1 MAGGTIFAFWI
12 CFIQMKADQA
22 LAVAVLHLCSGGVGV
37 GGAAPA
43 SDNGVGS
50 PLPPFSSS
58 HIHA

>member
-1 MAGGTIFAFWI
+1 
-12 CFIQMKADQA
+12 MKADQA